1 MFVSEIPNKP
11 KAFGFAATKRWSPF
25 VTTIASGELANNFRK
40 PFSLSRIASFSLW
53 RLSATLL
60 ASLVRVFCARR
71 RCTPICSNAINN
83 PDLNLAICMTRLPVV
98 SRLLFNPN
106 GLAGRRCRKHVRNQ
120 TQTGQSEKYRCNDHQ
135 HPSFQQNLGPNERAK
150 QYHLNLMIG
159 VMEGLAEIRQ

>member
-98 SRLLFNPN
+98 SRILFNPN
-106 GLAGRRCRKHVRNQ
+106 GLAGRRYVENMYAIRPRQASPRN
-120 TQTGQSEKYRCNDHQ
+120 TAAMTISILVSDRTLVPMNGRSNT
-135 HPSFQQNLGPNERAK
+135 
-150 QYHLNLMIG
+150 I
-159 VMEGLAEIRQ
+159 